1 MPQPGGF
8 EHRPRPPPASLRLS
22 LQPASLCLEPVVDLL
37 FADWVFGYGS
47 LIWNPEVDFN
57 RSELG
62 RVHGY
67 HRAFCI
73 RSTRYRGTP
82 EQPGVVLG
90 LERGGSCVGV
100 AYRLRHDT
108 RRHSIE
114 RLYEREMPNR
124 VYVPTLAAVTLANG
138 RQVRALTFVA
148 NRDSDAYQ
156 RLSEHEILT
165 RLSGCCGQRGANR
178 DYAVNTHQSLQD
190 RGVHDARLAR
200 LVYQLRAGG
209 PA

>member
-1 MPQPGGF
+1 
-8 EHRPRPPPASLRLS
+8 
-22 LQPASLCLEPVVDLL
+22 VDLL

-114 RLYEREMPNR
+114 RLYEREMLNR
-124 VYVPTLAAVTLANG
+124 VYVRPWRRSPWPMADRCAPSPSWPIGTAMPT
-138 RQVRALTFVA
+138 
-148 NRDSDAYQ
+148 
-156 RLSEHEILT
+156 
-165 RLSGCCGQRGANR
+165 SGFPS
-178 DYAVNTHQSLQD
+178 TKS
-190 RGVHDARLAR
+190 
-200 LVYQLRAGG
+200 
-209 PA
+209 

>member
-1 MPQPGGF
+1 
-8 EHRPRPPPASLRLS
+8 
-22 LQPASLCLEPVVDLL
+22 VDLL

-90 LERGGSCVGV
+90 LESAGAVASASPISCATKPAATPSNACTSGKCS
-100 AYRLRHDT
+100 T
-108 RRHSIE
+108 S
-114 RLYEREMPNR
+114 

-156 RLSEHEILT
+156 RLSEHEILS

-178 DYAVNTHQSLQD
+178 DYAVNTHLSLQE

-200 LVYQLRAGG
+200 LVYQLRASGH
-209 PA
+209 A

>member
-1 MPQPGGF
+1 M
-8 EHRPRPPPASLRLS
+8 
-22 LQPASLCLEPVVDLL
+22 DLL
-37 FADWVFGYGS
+37 LTDWVFGYGS
-47 LIWNPEVDFN
+47 LIWNPEVDFLD
-57 RSELG
+57 SALG

-82 EQPGVVLG
+82 ERPGVVLG

-100 AYRLRHDT
+100 AYQLRHET

-114 RLYEREMPNR
+114 RLYEREMLNR
-124 VYVPTLAAVTLANG
+124 VYVPTLAAVTLASG

-156 RLSEHEILT
+156 RLSEDEILS

-178 DYAVNTHQSLQD
+178 DYAVNTHQSLQE

-209 PA
+209 HA

>member
-1 MPQPGGF
+1 M
-8 EHRPRPPPASLRLS
+8 
-22 LQPASLCLEPVVDLL
+22 DLL
-37 FADWVFGYGS
+37 LTDWVFGYGS
-47 LIWNPEVDFN
+47 LIWNPEVDFLD
-57 RSELG
+57 SALG

-82 EQPGVVLG
+82 ERPGVVLG

-100 AYRLRHDT
+100 AYQLRHET

-114 RLYEREMPNR
+114 RLYEREMLNR
-124 VYVPTLAAVTLANG
+124 VYVPTLAAVTLISG

-156 RLSEHEILT
+156 RLSEDEILS

-178 DYAVNTHQSLQD
+178 DYAVNTHQSLQE

-209 PA
+209 HA